1 MCQNSSMLLAFLKL
15 LSVVSA
21 FSHSGLL
28 LGRIESM
35 GIKMHHPQ
43 YFLGL
48 VSF

>member
-1 MCQNSSMLLAFLKL
+1 MLQNPSMLPAFLKL

-21 FSHSGLL
+21 FSHSGFL
-28 LGRIESM
+28 LGRIESV
-35 GIKMHHPQ
+35 GIIMHHPQ